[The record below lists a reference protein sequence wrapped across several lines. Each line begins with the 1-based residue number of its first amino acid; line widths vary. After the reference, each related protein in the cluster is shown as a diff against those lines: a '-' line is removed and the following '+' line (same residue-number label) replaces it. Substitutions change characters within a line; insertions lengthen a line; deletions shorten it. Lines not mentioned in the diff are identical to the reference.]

1 MSCTG
6 STYCLSNTGNNSIN
20 DNYLS
25 GGTHNGNL
33 YYAGVSNNLFIYYS
47 SSNDEWCLSTAL
59 DGSCIMSGDSPGAP
73 DCPDLSNFYFS
84 TGTCP
89 TPTPSP
95 TSAVDCSTLDFEA
108 IFDCDVIPTPTP
120 TPTPTTTPTPTV
132 TPTPTDVCG
141 GTDIIATIESITP
154 TPTPTPTITPT
165 SSSPIVRP
173 CVFSGDVTFNV
184 IDGQIVCP
192 YSFEFQDCV
201 NGAIYLTTTQV
212 SNPSGGDLEEF
223 DIFNANVNDES
234 RCISFIGLNVNEIGG
249 DVINLIS
256 GPIGKSNL
264 GDCIYCGPSPSVTP
278 TSTVTP
284 TPTPT
289 PTSTLPITGIQLKIC
304 CDKDVYF
311 IFEGYWPGLTMG
323 VTYNYNFDNN
333 DDGICATVVPF
344 SGVGPTYTYSGL
356 GNPVVMLQGCSTSE
370 CPSCFPDN
378 FYVYRRCDDIKVWL
392 VQSEVGSTTTPGK
405 VEKDNQSICWE
416 FQYVSVGLP
425 NLDPEDSIIIYDGNY
440 FSLSTTGVY
449 DNCDSCNT
457 PCNSNW
463 NLDCI
468 TLNDSVDVTEFIG
481 NQTGGQTEV
490 WVDNSGTRLYLI
502 NFSNFPIHRIIQCN
516 ISVPN
521 DMTSTITYVGTSP
534 LFSNN
539 NMFESMVFS
548 DDGSRLY
555 IQTNNQYQ
563 TDKTVRQHSLSTN
576 WDISTMSP
584 TPEVNLL
591 SPSNL
596 SYSRAICFNKTGD
609 IFYMS
614 YVVANLNNLISYL
627 ASWNLSTSWDLT
639 TAGGVTTSNV
649 SSLVNSPDGMVTIV
663 AGGLDTLVAFYRSE
677 DLALRN
683 GISIGDV
690 VDDRISVVDRYLSSS
705 DNSDYIYT
713 LERQGPT
720 QGQFTWNLTQYLTNV

>member
-33 YYAGVSNNLFIYYS
+33 YYTGVSNNLFIYYS

-120 TPTPTTTPTPTV
+120 TTTPTTTPTPTV

-289 PTSTLPITGIQLKIC
+289 STLPITGIQLKIC
-304 CDKDVYF
+304 CDEDVYF

-356 GNPVVMLQGCSTSE
+356 GNPVIMPQGCATLE

-405 VEKDNQSICWE
+405 VEKDTQNICWE
-416 FQYVSVGLP
+416 FQYISVGLP
-425 NLDPEDSIIIYDGNY
+425 NLDPGDTIINYSGNY
-440 FSLSTTGVY
+440 FLLSTTGVY
-449 DNCDSCNT
+449 DNCDDCNT

-481 NQTGGQTEV
+481 NQEGARTQP

-502 NFSNFPIHRIIQCN
+502 SWADFPIYRIIQCS
-516 ISVPN
+516 ISIPN

-534 LFSNN
+534 PINNKMFS
-539 NMFESMVFS
+539 SMVFS
-548 DDGSRLY
+548 DDGSKLY
-555 IQTNNQYQ
+555 IQDSTNNIS
-563 TDKTVRQHSLSTN
+563 DRTVRQHTLSTN
-576 WDISTMSP
+576 WDISTMST
-584 TPEVNLL
+584 TPNVNLL
-591 SPSNL
+591 PPSNL
-596 SYSRAICFNKTGD
+596 NFSRGIGFNKTGD
-609 IFYMS
+609 IFYMTYRGNQTNWS
-614 YVVANLNNLISYL
+614 IL
-627 ASWNLSTSWDLT
+627 ASWNLSTSWDLS
-639 TAGGVTTSNV
+639 TAGGVTTSNGNSLPV
-649 SSLVNSPDGMVTIV
+649 SPESLTTIV
-663 AGGLDTLVAFYRSE
+663 VGGLDTLISFYDFT
-677 DLALRN
+677 DLALRD

-690 VDDRISVVDRYLSSS
+690 VDNRSSVIDSTTDTFTSS

-713 LERQGPT
+713 LERQGPSR
-720 QGQFTWNLTQYLTNV
+720 GQFTWHLTQYLTNV

>member
-33 YYAGVSNNLFIYYS
+33 YYTGVSNNLFIYYS

-234 RCISFIGLNVNEIGG
+234 RCISFIGLNLNEIGG

-311 IFEGYWPGLTMG
+311 IFEGYWPGLAMG
-323 VTYNYNFDNN
+323 ATYQYNFDNN
-333 DDGICATVVPF
+333 DDDICATVVPF
-344 SGVGPTYTYSGL
+344 SGVGPTYTYQGEF
-356 GNPVVMLQGCSTSE
+356 GNPVIMPQGCATLE

-392 VQSEVGSTTTPGK
+392 VQSIQGDTTTPGK

-425 NLDPEDSIIIYDGNY
+425 NLDPGDTIINYSGNY
-440 FSLSTTGVY
+440 FLLSTTGVY
-449 DNCDSCNT
+449 DNCDDCDVCPIWELS
-457 PCNSNW
+457 
-463 NLDCI
+463 CI
-468 TLNDSVDVTEFIG
+468 TLNNSVDVTEIIG
-481 NQTGGQTEV
+481 TANATATQV
-490 WVDNSGTRLYLI
+490 WIDESGTRLYSIGIDFTNGFTI
-502 NFSNFPIHRIIQCN
+502 NQYS
-516 ISVPN
+516 ISTPN
-521 DMTSTITYVGTSP
+521 DITSTITYIGTSP
-534 LFSNN
+534 LLGSSTVFA
-539 NMFESMVFS
+539 SMVFS
-548 DDGSRLY
+548 DDGSKVYTQNR
-555 IQTNNQYQ
+555 NSSG
-563 TDKTVRQHSLSTN
+563 DKTTKQYTLSTN
-576 WDISTMSP
+576 WDISTMSA
-584 TPEVNLL
+584 TPDLSLL
-591 SPSNL
+591 PPPLN
-596 SYSRAICFNKTGD
+596 YSRGICFNKTGD
-609 IFYMS
+609 IFYMGYNS
-614 YVVANLNNLISYL
+614 SVDDQYL
-627 ASWNLSTSWDLT
+627 ASWNLSTNWDLS
-639 TAGGVTTSNV
+639 TAGGPTTSNIESLTTETFGITTII
-649 SSLVNSPDGMVTIV
+649 SS
-663 AGGLDTLVAFYRSE
+663 GLDTLIHHGGQE
-677 DLALRN
+677 DLAFRN
-683 GISIGDV
+683 GISVGDLF
-690 VDDRISVVDRYLSSS
+690 DSEASDIDFNTPISSS
-705 DNSDYIYT
+705 NSNYIYN
-713 LERQGPT
+713 LQRQSIGVN
-720 QGQFTWNLTQYLTNV
+720 QFTWNLTQYLTNV

>member
-33 YYAGVSNNLFIYYS
+33 YYTGVSNNLFIYYS

-108 IFDCDVIPTPTP
+108 IFDCDVILTPTP
-120 TPTPTTTPTPTV
+120 TTTPTTTPTPTV

-234 RCISFIGLNVNEIGG
+234 RCISFIGLNLNEIGG

-289 PTSTLPITGIQLKIC
+289 STLPITGIQLKIC

-323 VTYNYNFDNN
+323 ATYQYNFDNN
-333 DDGICATVVPF
+333 DDDICATVVPF

-356 GNPVVMLQGCSTSE
+356 GNPVIMPQGCATSE

-378 FYVYRRCDDIKVWL
+378 FYVYRRCDDIKQWI
-392 VQSEVGSTTTPGK
+392 VQSIQGDTTTPGK

-416 FQYVSVGLP
+416 FQYVSVGTP
-425 NLDPEDSIIIYDGNY
+425 NLPPGDTIINYSGNY
-440 FSLSTTGVY
+440 FLLSTTGVY
-449 DNCDSCNT
+449 DNCDDCDVCPIWKLS
-457 PCNSNW
+457 
-463 NLDCI
+463 CI
-468 TLNDSVDVTEFIG
+468 TLNNSVDITDIIG
-481 NQTGGQTEV
+481 LNTANGTQV
-490 WVDNSGTRLYLI
+490 WIDESGTRLYTIVVDFI
-502 NFSNFPIHRIIQCN
+502 NGYTINQYS
-516 ISVPN
+516 ISTPN
-521 DMTSTITYVGTSP
+521 DITSTITYIGTSP
-534 LFSNN
+534 SLGSSTIFQN
-539 NMFESMVFS
+539 MVFS
-548 DDGSRLY
+548 DDGSKVYVQNRNFVADRK
-555 IQTNNQYQ
+555 IKQY
-563 TDKTVRQHSLSTN
+563 TLSTN

-584 TPEVNLL
+584 TPNFSLVFLL
-591 SPSNL
+591 N
-596 SYSRAICFNKTGD
+596 YSRGICFNKTGD
-609 IFYMS
+609 IFYMG
-614 YVVANLNNLISYL
+614 YTGVGNQEYL
-627 ASWNLSTSWDLT
+627 TSWNLSTNWDLS
-639 TAGGVTTSNV
+639 TAGGPTTSNI
-649 SSLVNSPDGMVTIV
+649 SSVAITLFGLTTII
-663 AGGLDTLVAFYRSE
+663 ASGLDTLIYYHGGDDD
-677 DLALRN
+677 DLAFRN
-683 GISIGDV
+683 GISVGDIF
-690 VDDRISVVDRYLSSS
+690 DSDRSDIQGSMPISSS
-705 DNSDYIYT
+705 NSNYIYN
-713 LERQGPT
+713 LQRYGGS
-720 QGQFTWNLTQYLTNV
+720 GQFTWKLNQYLTNV